1 MMPQL
6 ANWAEDRNGSDTAAA
21 RVPLTPHGTT
31 ADPQIPDQR
40 CCIAEIVRV
49 VPPEVHIE
57 RRCLWLLVQS
67 GCLKSPAS
75 DLVVVPGA
83 VAEDVAI
90 KSDAELPINRAGSNC
105 NVVVP
110 VTFPEQHRTALL
122 AESSPPRIA

>member
-1 MMPQL
+1 
-6 ANWAEDRNGSDTAAA
+6 
-21 RVPLTPHGTT
+21 PLIELCTEQNQV
-31 ADPQIPDQR
+31 A
-40 CCIAEIVRV
+40 
-49 VPPEVHIE
+49 EVHSGSSSRPCVALSFCKPIRE
-57 RRCLWLLVQS
+57 RTNRKRGRPNLCSTAVSACLCLLVQS

-90 KSDAELPINRAGSNC
+90 KSDAELPIDRAGSNC

-110 VTFPEQHRTALL
+110 VTLPEQRRTALL